1 MKREREFYRLRGLPC
16 PKDIAPNAGD
26 LNENSTADQAVD
38 ADFHRLDEQVT
49 LLFLT
54 FISINKKSFIHYN
67 TLNRTQIEPRMG
79 YSLS

>member
-49 LLFLT
+49 LLFST
-54 FISINKKSFIHYN
+54 FISINKKKV
-67 TLNRTQIEPRMG
+67 
-79 YSLS
+79 YSL